1 MKKRVLKKVLAL
13 TVTASVSMTP
23 AVSVF
28 GGNITESEIQPQVE
42 ETVEDEEA
50 EVSIFA
56 EDAEV
61 TDKSVDTDSEI
72 EEVQIDE
79 QDDVD
84 AEQSVEPE
92 VQAEEDFSDSPEAVG
107 SSDSVTINIQDDNG
121 YFWNGYYNDDGTIT
135 INGSQTLYGNAKADS
150 SSQTNDALI
159 IPETIGG
166 KKVTVISGND
176 DGEFSMFDPTVIR
189 KVVFPKTATS
199 VDVDFNPGYGYFAG
213 LLGSFSKLEELDLGG
228 VSAQAPELFGYG
240 EKNSNEVPLKKL
252 TMESSKSISWWR
264 ADKPANYARNGIT
277 TLILWGDDTGY
288 MGVDIY
294 NYQNLETLEINGN
307 FNEIGF
313 DNCPKLKRVEASK
326 DINQVYFT
334 ELKNCPNLDIPKVRV
349 NGRFLN
355 QSCMFEN
362 SRVEEITIDLAD
374 TPYFQIY
381 KSVFCKAYNLKAINV
396 ENAGN
401 TGFCSLDGALY
412 WKKGKKNDLF
422 FYPPAKNPGGV
433 YNVPKDLTCIYTF
446 AFYGSKV
453 NKIVFPEDITDNYY
467 WDYEYLG
474 DWYTTEDFPELTGKD
489 KFYLGDLCTPKVSV
503 IKGTGAADG
512 YYYTDWNE
520 WFADTG
526 FSESQVE
533 FRTGSTHKISYNLN
547 GGTNDPTNPVSYTVG
562 VTAPVELKKPVRN
575 GYTFVKWVDQGGYT
589 IRKTEPYGL
598 SGDLVYTAIW
608 EENKK
613 SGITGNNSA
622 ANTVSGQ
629 QKLTITGETRKVAA
643 GKKTTLQVKTSSGT
657 VNPLTMNW
665 ISSNTK
671 VATVS
676 KKGVVT
682 FKKNTGGKSVVIT
695 ATLKSNKIVKVTYK
709 LTATK
714 NPVTKITI
722 SGKKTMKVNK
732 SQKLKA
738 KVSGKSGAYK
748 AVKWTSSNK
757 KYATVT
763 SKGQVKALKAG
774 KGKTV
779 KITATALD
787 GSGKKATFKIK
798 LK

>member
-1 MKKRVLKKVLAL
+1 M
-13 TVTASVSMTP
+13 
-23 AVSVF
+23 
-28 GGNITESEIQPQVE
+28 
-42 ETVEDEEA
+42 D
-50 EVSIFA
+50 

-61 TDKSVDTDSEI
+61 MDEIADTDSEI
-72 EEVQIDE
+72 EEVQMYE

-84 AEQSVEPE
+84 AEQSAEQD
-92 VQAEEDFSDSPEAVG
+92 VQAEEDFSDSPEEAG
-107 SSDSVTINIQDDNG
+107 ESDPVTINIKDDNG
-121 YFWNGYYNDDGTIT
+121 YLWNGYYNEDGTIT

-166 KKVTVISGND
+166 KTVTAIGGD
-176 DGEFSMFDPTVIR
+176 DNGEFSMFDSTVIR
-189 KVVFPKTATS
+189 KVVFPKAATS

-213 LLGSFSKLEELDLGG
+213 LLGSFSNLEELDLGG
-228 VSAQAPELFGYG
+228 VSAGARELFGYG
-240 EKNSNEVPLKKL
+240 EKNDNEIPLKKL
-252 TMESSKSISWWR
+252 TMENSKSIGWLFS
-264 ADKPANYARNGIT
+264 DNPAINARNGIT
-277 TLILWGDDTGY
+277 TVILSGDDTGY
-288 MGVDIY
+288 MGVQIE
-294 NYQNLETLEINGN
+294 NYQNLETLEINGD
-307 FNEIGF
+307 FNEIGLE
-313 DNCPKLKRVEASK
+313 DCPNLKRVEASK

-334 ELKNCPNLDIPKVRV
+334 KLKNCPNLDIPKVRV
-349 NGRFLN
+349 NGKFLD

-381 KSVFCKAYNLKAINV
+381 KSVFCKAYNLKTINV

-401 TGFCSLDGALY
+401 TGFYSWDGALY
-412 WKKGKKNDLF
+412 WKKGQQNDLF

-433 YNVPKDLTCIYTF
+433 YNVPEDMTCIYVF
-446 AFYGSKV
+446 AFYGSTV
-453 NKIVFPEDITDNYY
+453 SKIVFPEKITGRNY
-467 WDYEYLG
+467 WDDEYLG
-474 DWYTTEDFPELTGKD
+474 GWYTTEDFPELTGKNT
-489 KFYLGDLCTPKVSV
+489 FYLTDLCTAKFSM
-503 IKGTGAADG
+503 IKGTGVTHWMYSDSDLDEWLADNG
-512 YYYTDWNE
+512 L
-520 WFADTG
+520 
-526 FSESQVE
+526 SKSRVE
-533 FRTGSTHKISYNLN
+533 FRTGSTHQIRYNLN
-547 GGTNDPTNPVSYTVG
+547 GGINDPSNPTSYTVG
-562 VTAPVELKKPVRN
+562 VTTPVVLKNPTRD
-575 GYTFVKWVDQGGYT
+575 GYTFVKWVDEDGYDIEETKPYGGY
-589 IRKTEPYGL
+589 
-598 SGDLVYTAIW
+598 GDLVYTAIW

-613 SGITGNNSA
+613 PGTTTGNATNNSA
-622 ANTVSGQ
+622 TNTASGQ

-657 VNPLTMNW
+657 VNPSTMTW
-665 ISSNTK
+665 TSSNKK

-676 KKGVVT
+676 SKGVVI

-695 ATLKSNKIVKVTYK
+695 ATLKSNKNVKVTYK

-714 NPVTKITI
+714 NPVTKVTI

-738 KVSGKSGAYK
+738 KVSGKAGAYK